1 MTTSSDDDK
10 AALKVRAWELAS
22 QRRMSA
28 RAIGAELGISHAT
41 ANRYVREVE
50 SMQDYVDLLDRGEAR
65 LAQAVRLDRYIRM
78 LEARVEQGLE
88 VEKVVPILMKVED
101 RLGKLHRMDD
111 LPAEDDDGNPLFS
124 EQDVRLL
131 RAIQAAGHHM
141 NAERNGYGDD

>member
-1 MTTSSDDDK
+1 M
-10 AALKVRAWELAS
+10 KVRAWELAS

-28 RAIGAELGISHAT
+28 RAIGTELGISHAT

-65 LAQAVRLDRYIRM
+65 AAQAVRLDRYIRM
-78 LEARVEQGLE
+78 LEARVEQGVE
-88 VEKVVPILMKVED
+88 IEKVVPILMKVED

-111 LPAEDDDGNPLFS
+111 LPAEDGDGNPLFS

-131 RAIQAAGHHM
+131 EAIRAAGRHIA
-141 NAERNGYGDD
+141 AEQSVVCDED